1 MSKWEKGKEGKANK
15 RRKIKSGWEF
25 DHLFPKPSGIDH
37 RTKKNADVEDTLKLI
52 RQTVPM
58 SLWQTKKI
66 AAKLKGKALRDT
78 CRNIWQFVYDHIQ
91 YKMDEPGVEQIRS
104 PRRTWYERGTGV
116 DCDCYTEFI
125 SSILVNLGIPHLLR
139 ITKYPK
145 EPPDIPTWQHIY
157 PIVPVSGS
165 LNGILSNRNDY
176 ITVDCVKDGFD
187 DEEPFLECKDYK
199 MRLDYLDGIDNNDA
213 MEREDYGEI
222 EMQLMGPGYREPETV
237 DLADIAS
244 VYDGEEIGNIFKKI
258 GGAVKK
264 VAEVQKKIITKSID
278 VQKNIIK
285 KAAEGQKKVL
295 QAVAK
300 KGVHFIN
307 RFTNPGTILLR
318 NGFLLATK
326 LNLFNI
332 GGRIRYAYL
341 TDQQAVE
348 RGINLEALA
357 RVRKIK
363 DKAEKIYYDA
373 GGNKSNFKKAV
384 LKGRGNKRHNPVPLN
399 GLGGFDDSIYAD
411 IQEYTVLHGG
421 GTSLSGLGEIAA
433 GASIVAAMAAVGAVA
448 GALKQVKGLFNK
460 GGAEEASFQSETDNA
475 TSIED
480 AKKGTIQD
488 SDDEVRIDEGAA
500 STATT
505 DDDMSWITRAASN
518 VTQAANNVTD
528 AAAKAA
534 PFMQAA
540 RSNIPVVLPSVSM
553 PTIVKPQ
560 INNNNETN
568 NTAANTAGGNTSA
581 GTTVPDIY
589 TSSGGNTSDDNQTTQ
604 NLPGVKPKS
613 EEGFIQKTTTW
624 IKDNPGKSI
633 AIGAAVAGGS
643 YMLVRL
649 LKGSSHNSPQAM
661 NGIPSSGKKRK
672 KKRNA
677 KNRSSGQK
685 AHTVQ
690 KIKFTKLL

>member
-1 MSKWEKGKEGKANK
+1 MSKWEKGKEGTANG

-25 DHLFPKPSGIDH
+25 DHLFPKPSGKDH
-37 RTKKNADVEDTLKLI
+37 RAKKNADVEDTLKLI

-66 AAKLKGKALRDT
+66 AAKLKGKTLRDT

-104 PRRTWYERGTGV
+104 PRRTWYERETGV

-125 SSILVNLGIPHLLR
+125 SSILVNLGIPHVLR

-165 LNGILSNRNDY
+165 LSGTLSNRNDY
-176 ITVDCVKDGFD
+176 ITMDCVKDGFD
-187 DEEPFLECKDYK
+187 DEEPFLEYKDYK
-199 MRLDYLDGIDNNDA
+199 MRLDYLDGIDNNNA
-213 MEREDYGEI
+213 REGEDYEEI
-222 EMQLMGPGYREPETV
+222 EMQLMGNGYGEPKTV
-237 DLADIAS
+237 DMADIYS
-244 VYDGEEIGNIFKKI
+244 VHDDEQIGNIFKKI
-258 GGAVKK
+258 GNAVKK

-285 KAAEGQKKVL
+285 KTVVAPTKKIVE
-295 QAVAK
+295 VAK

-326 LNLFNI
+326 VNLFNI
-332 GGRIRYAYL
+332 GGRLRYAYL
-341 TDQQAVE
+341 TDQQAIE
-348 RGINLEALA
+348 RGINLDVLA
-357 RVRKIK
+357 KVRKIK

-384 LKGRGNKRHNPVPLN
+384 LKGRGNKKHNPVPLN

-411 IQEYTVLHGG
+411 VQEYTILNGTGG
-421 GTSLSGLGEIAA
+421 SLSGLGEIAA
-433 GASIVAAMAAVGAVA
+433 GASIAAAMAAVGAVA

-460 GGAEEASFQSETDNA
+460 GGAEESSFQSETDNA
-475 TSIED
+475 TSVDD
-480 AKKGTIQD
+480 AKKGTIPD
-488 SDDEVRIDEGAA
+488 SDDEVRADDGTDAPIT
-500 STATT
+500 S
-505 DDDMSWITRAASN
+505 DDDTSWIIE
-518 VTQAANNVTD
+518 AANNVAQGANNVSQ
-528 AAAKAA
+528 AASSVA
-534 PFMQAA
+534 PVVQAA
-540 RSNIPVVLPSVSM
+540 RSFIPVDLPSV
-553 PTIVKPQ
+553 PTVAKQQ
-560 INNNNETN
+560 IQYNETTN
-568 NTAANTAGGNTSA
+568 QTANAAGSNTPARTA
-581 GTTVPDIY
+581 VPDIY
-589 TSSGGNTSDDNQTTQ
+589 TSSGGNTSDGEQTTD
-604 NLPGVKPKS
+604 NTAANKPKS
-613 EEGFIQKTTTW
+613 DENFIQKTTTW

-643 YMLVRL
+643 YL
-649 LKGSSHNSPQAM
+649 LIRAVKGSNHTGGQAM
-661 NGIPSSGKKRK
+661 SGIPSRGKKRK

-677 KNRSSGQK
+677 PKPGKRK